1 LELHRKLQMAQIVTT
16 VSRSNF
22 LSKNDGGIVVVSF
35 NGPSDL
41 ILLDPVDQVDTS
53 QFSGSWT
60 DPYWPT
66 LKSKYDLVMPGEP
79 LSGGPEVPAS

>member
-1 LELHRKLQMAQIVTT
+1 MSTIVTQ
-16 VSRSNF
+16 SNYGF
-22 LSKNDGGIVVVSF
+22 NGSGNIVIQSF
-35 NGPSDL
+35 NSGSNMVP
-41 ILLDPVDQVDTS
+41 LDVVDQVDTS

-79 LSGGPEVPAS
+79 SSGGLEVPAS

>member
-1 LELHRKLQMAQIVTT
+1 MV
-16 VSRSNF
+16 
-22 LSKNDGGIVVVSF
+22 
-35 NGPSDL
+35 P
-41 ILLDPVDQVDTS
+41 LDVVDQVDTS

-79 LSGGPEVPAS
+79 SSGGLEVPAS